1 MGRGVD
7 YQEDAPALEGPAPLL
22 RALQHHYEPLRRF
35 VERRM
40 RSPETAAD
48 IVQETYLK
56 VAMLDERTV
65 VRNPLAFLYRVAGN
79 LSLDWLREREVRE
92 RHVVSG
98 ELPEHVADGAP
109 DGEARIAA
117 QQRLG
122 ILATA
127 VAELPP
133 RCAEVFRLRK
143 LEHLAP
149 QEIAER
155 LGISRNMVEKHL
167 RKALAHC
174 QARLDEAGA

>member
-1 MGRGVD
+1 VGSGTG
-7 YQEDAPALEGPAPLL
+7 YQEDAQAVQGPAPLL
-22 RALQHHYEPLRRF
+22 RVLLNHYEPLRRF

-48 IVQETYLK
+48 IVQDTFVK

-65 VRNPLAFLYRVAGN
+65 IQNPLAFLYRVAGN
-79 LSLDWLREREVRE
+79 LSLDSLREREVRE
-92 RHVVSG
+92 RHIDSG
-98 ELPEHVADGAP
+98 DLPDIADGAP
-109 DGEARIAA
+109 GSEAHIAGH
-117 QQRLG
+117 QRLR
-122 ILATA
+122 ILADA

-133 RCAEVFRLRK
+133 RCGEVFRLRK

-149 QEIAER
+149 QDIADR

>member
-1 MGRGVD
+1 MGVGTGL
-7 YQEDAPALEGPAPLL
+7 QEDASAVQGPAPLL
-22 RALQHHYEPLRRF
+22 RVLQLHYEPLRRF

-48 IVQETYLK
+48 IIQETCVK

-65 VRNPLAFLYRVAGN
+65 IQNPLAFLYRVAGN

-92 RHVVSG
+92 RHIESG
-98 ELPEHVADGAP
+98 ELPDVPDGAP
-109 DGEARIAA
+109 DSEAHVAGG
-117 QQRLG
+117 QRLR
-122 ILATA
+122 ILADA

-133 RCAEVFRLRK
+133 RCGEVFRLRK
-143 LEHLAP
+143 LEHLEP
-149 QEIAER
+149 QEIADR

>member
-1 MGRGVD
+1 MGRGAG
-7 YQEDAPALEGPAPLL
+7 YQEEAAAVQGPAPLL
-22 RALQHHYEPLRRF
+22 RILQNHYEPLRRF

-48 IVQETYLK
+48 IVQETYVK
-56 VAMLDERTV
+56 VAMLDEGTV
-65 VRNPLAFLYRVAGN
+65 VRNPLAFLYRIAGN

-92 RHVVSG
+92 RHVDSG
-98 ELPEHVADGAP
+98 ELPDVADGAP
-109 DGEARIAA
+109 DSEAHIAGH
-117 QQRLG
+117 QRLR
-122 ILATA
+122 ILAHA

-133 RCAEVFRLRK
+133 RCGEVFRLRK
-143 LEHLAP
+143 LEHLEP
-149 QEIAER
+149 QQIAEQ